1 MTHEKQQFLYNS
13 KRNLKNYSG
22 KWNNTET
29 KSSRCAQAS
38 WIFLGPVAFTN
49 CYFIQVNMVC
59 DYCLLHLSSLWK
71 NSDFQH
77 WGTKGSPLW
86 SNVKRQKHDFE
97 LGQSLELIVVRPGLG
112 SDLKSR
118 KELKLWVNQSG
129 FSKPFFLEG
138 KIFPSFDL
146 VKF

>member
-1 MTHEKQQFLYNS
+1 MRNSNFYITAKETWKIIQGSEIIQRLNLPDVLKLVGYFLAQFLLLIVILYRLTWS
-13 KRNLKNYSG
+13 V
-22 KWNNTET
+22 
-29 KSSRCAQAS
+29 
-38 WIFLGPVAFTN
+38 IPV
-49 CYFIQVNMVC
+49 CYTF
-59 DYCLLHLSSLWK
+59 HLWK
-71 NSDFQH
+71 NSNFQH
-77 WGTKGSPLW
+77 SGTKGSPLW